1 MKINHEETKST
12 KKGQKTPSCS
22 SSLRG
27 WFSKGIVMLNNFVA
41 PRKARFHYGIL
52 AITFL
57 ALIVPISGTRASRQ
71 SAQSGEAKF
80 EAIEEMI
87 PMRDGVKLYTV
98 ICVPKNSSE
107 RLPILLQ
114 RTPYGAGPGIAGRLP
129 SFFKELVADGYI
141 FAFQDIRGKYRSEG
155 EFRMNRPPRDRSA
168 PKSVD
173 EASDTYDTIDWL
185 VKHVKNNNGRVGVF
199 GVSYPGWLAA
209 VPLLEPHPALKA
221 LSPQAAMTDTWL
233 GDDFFHQGGF
243 RLSYGYEYVYGVES
257 SKDRADQTFD
267 TYDMFE
273 WYLKKGALSN
283 FLAPTLPT
291 WKDFI
296 EHPSFDNFWKSRSAS
311 HYLKEPAVPTL
322 HVAGWFDQE
331 DFYGPMKTYVA
342 LEKNDKS
349 NNNYVVVGPWNHGGW
364 RGGEGDTLGNIE
376 FKNAT
381 GVYFRG
387 KIEAP
392 WFAYHLKGKGAINQ
406 PEAVTFQTG
415 SNVWKTYDQWPPVKI
430 TTERKLYFRADGK
443 LSFDAPTDDGAKA
456 FDSYVSDPANP
467 VPYRRRP
474 IEPTYFAKGS
484 GWRVWLTEDQRFAND
499 RPDVLSWET
508 EILAEDITVSGEIV
522 AQLFASTS
530 GTDCDWV
537 VKLIDVYPQEWPD
550 NHKMGGY
557 QFMIAGEVLRGRYH
571 KGFDK
576 PEPLIPDKVTEFNI
590 DLIHKDHCFKKGHK
604 IMVQVQSTWFPVIDR
619 NPQKYVENI
628 FKAKDSDFVAATQRV
643 FRSKSQASGVK
654 LPVVTTPRVEDRR

>member
-1 MKINHEETKST
+1 
-12 KKGQKTPSCS
+12 
-22 SSLRG
+22 
-27 WFSKGIVMLNNFVA
+27 MLNKFA
-41 PRKARFHYGIL
+41 SPRKARFYQMIL
-52 AITFL
+52 AITLL
-57 ALIVPISGTRASRQ
+57 ALIVPLGRTRATQQPSQSGAQ
-71 SAQSGEAKF
+71 SAEVKF
-80 EAIEEMI
+80 EAIEEMV
-87 PMRDGVKLYTV
+87 PMRDGVKLHTV
-98 ICVPKNSSE
+98 ICVPKNSAE

-114 RTPYGAGPGIAGRLP
+114 RTPYGAGTGIAGRLP
-129 SFFKELVADGYI
+129 FVYKELVADGYI
-141 FAFQDIRGKYRSEG
+141 FAFQDIRGKFRSEG
-155 EFRMNRPPRDRSA
+155 EFRMNRPPRDRGDQ
-168 PKSVD
+168 KSVD

-209 VPLLEPHPALKA
+209 VPLMEPHPALKA

-243 RLSYGYEYVYGVES
+243 RLAYGYEYVYGVES
-257 SKDRADQTFD
+257 AKDGADPTFD

-283 FLAPTLPT
+283 FLKPTLPT

-296 EHPSFDNFWKSRSAS
+296 EHPSFDDFWKSRSAS
-311 HYLKEPAVPTL
+311 HYLKEPTVPTM

-342 LEKNDKS
+342 LEKNDKGK
-349 NNNYVVVGPWNHGGW
+349 NNYVVVGPWNHGGW
-364 RGGEGDTLGNIE
+364 RGGEGDKLGAIE

-381 GVYFRG
+381 GAYFRE

-392 WFAYHLKGKGAINQ
+392 WFAYHLKGKGSLNQ

-415 SNVWKTYDQWPPVKI
+415 SNEWKTYDQWPPVNI
-430 TTERKLYFRADGK
+430 TTERKLYFRAGGK
-443 LSFDAPTDDGAKA
+443 LSFDAPTDDGDKE

-484 GWRVWLTEDQRFAND
+484 GWRVWLTEDQRFASD

-508 EILAEDITVSGEIV
+508 EVLTDDVTVSGEII

-530 GTDCDWV
+530 GTDSDWV
-537 VKLIDVYPQEWPD
+537 VKLIDVYPEEWPD

-576 PEPLIPDKVTEFNI
+576 PEPLIPDKVTEFNV

-628 FKAKDSDFVAATQRV
+628 FKAKDSDYVAATQRV
-643 FRSKSQASGVK
+643 YRSKSQASGVR
-654 LPVVTTPRVEDRR
+654 LPVVKTSRVEERR

>member
-1 MKINHEETKST
+1 MIK
-12 KKGQKTPSCS
+12 
-22 SSLRG
+22 SSL
-27 WFSKGIVMLNNFVA
+27 VLNRNTGF
-41 PRKARFHYGIL
+41 RFCFLTIAL
-52 AITFL
+52 L
-57 ALIVPISGTRASRQ
+57 ALIAPLSRTQ
-71 SAQSGEAKF
+71 ATQQPAQTEEAKF
-80 EAIEEMI
+80 DAIEAMV

-98 ICVPKNSSE
+98 ICVPKNSTE
-107 RLPILLQ
+107 PLPILMQ
-114 RTPYGAGPGIAGRLP
+114 RTPYGVSPRTANRLHLAY
-129 SFFKELVADGYI
+129 KELAADGYI
-141 FAFQDIRGKYRSEG
+141 FAFQDIRGKYKSEG
-155 EFRMNRPPRDRSA
+155 EFRMNRPPRDKND

-173 EASDTYDTIDWL
+173 EASDTYDAIDWL
-185 VKHVKNNNGRVGVF
+185 VKNVKNNNGRVGIF

-243 RLSYGYEYVYGVES
+243 RLSYGYEYVYGLES
-257 SKDRADQTFD
+257 TKGGANPTFD
-267 TYDMFE
+267 NYDMFE

-283 FLAPTLPT
+283 FIMPTLPT

-296 EHPSFDNFWKSRSAS
+296 EHPSFDGFWQSRSGS
-311 HYLKEPAVPTL
+311 HYLKDPAVPTL

-342 LEKNDKS
+342 LEKNDKRK
-349 NNNYVVVGPWNHGGW
+349 NNYVVVGPWNHGGW
-364 RGGEGDTLGNIE
+364 RGGEGDKLGNIE

-381 GVYFRG
+381 GRYFRE

-392 WFAYHLKGKGAINQ
+392 WFAYHLKGKGSLNQ

-415 SNVWKTYDQWPPVKI
+415 SNEWKTYDQWPPRNI
-430 TTERKLYFRADGK
+430 TTERKLYFHAGGK
-443 LSFDAPTDDGAKA
+443 LSFDPPVETGEKA
-456 FDSYVSDPANP
+456 FDSYVSDPAKP
-467 VPYRRRP
+467 VPYRQRP
-474 IEPTYFAKGS
+474 IEVTYSRDSRWFT
-484 GWRVWLTEDQRFAND
+484 WLMEDQRFASE

-508 EILAEDITVSGEIV
+508 EVLTEDITVSGEII

-530 GTDCDWV
+530 GTDSDWI

-550 NHKMGGY
+550 NRKMGGY
-557 QFMIAGEVLRGRYH
+557 QFMVSGEVLRGRYH

-576 PEPLIPDKVTEFNI
+576 PEPLVANKVTEFDV

-628 FKAKDSDFVAATQRV
+628 FKAKDADYIVATQRIY
-643 FRSKSQASGVK
+643 RSKNFASGVK
-654 LPVVTTPRVEDRR
+654 LPVVTNRTAQNR

>member
-1 MKINHEETKST
+1 MSEMMNTALWKRCVP
-12 KKGQKTPSCS
+12 GD
-22 SSLRG
+22 
-27 WFSKGIVMLNNFVA
+27 FSEGIVMLNKFA
-41 PRKARFHYGIL
+41 SPRRARLHHIIL
-52 AITFL
+52 TITLL
-57 ALIVPISGTRASRQ
+57 ALVVPLGRTRATQQHLQ
-71 SAQSGEAKF
+71 SGAQSGEAKF

-98 ICVPKNSSE
+98 ICVPKNSAE
-107 RLPILLQ
+107 RLPILMQ
-114 RTPYGAGPGIAGRLP
+114 RTPYGSGPGIAGRLP
-129 SFFKELVADGYI
+129 FAYKELVADGYI
-141 FAFQDIRGKYRSEG
+141 FAFQDIRGKFKSEG
-155 EFRMNRPPRDRSA
+155 EFRMNRPPRDKGD

-243 RLSYGYEYVYGVES
+243 RLAYGYEYVYGVES
-257 SKDRADQTFD
+257 AKGGADPTFD
-267 TYDMFE
+267 IYDMFE

-283 FLAPTLPT
+283 FLTPTLPT

-296 EHPSFDNFWKSRSAS
+296 EHPSFDDFWKSRSAS
-311 HYLKEPAVPTL
+311 HYLKDPAVPTM

-342 LEKNDKS
+342 LEKNDKGK
-349 NNNYVVVGPWNHGGW
+349 NNYVVVGPWNHGGW
-364 RGGEGDTLGNIE
+364 RGGEGDKLGNIE

-381 GVYFRG
+381 GAYFRE

-392 WFAYHLKGKGAINQ
+392 WFAYHLKGKGALNQ

-415 SNVWKTYDQWPPVKI
+415 SNEWKTYDQWPPVNL
-430 TTERKLYFRADGK
+430 TAERKLYFRANGK
-443 LSFDAPTDDGAKA
+443 LSFDAPTDDGDKA

-474 IEPTYFAKGS
+474 IEPTYFVKGS
-484 GWRVWLTEDQRFAND
+484 GWRVWLMEDQRFVSD

-508 EILAEDITVSGEIV
+508 DVLTDDVTVSGEII

-530 GTDCDWV
+530 GTDSDWV

-550 NHKMGGY
+550 NFKMGGY
-557 QFMIAGEVLRGRYH
+557 QFMVAGEVLRGRYH

-576 PEPLIPDKVTEFNI
+576 PEPLVPDKVTEFNV
-590 DLIHKDHCFKKGHK
+590 DLVHKDHCFKKGHK

-628 FKAKDSDFVAATQRV
+628 FKAKDSDYVAATQRV
-643 FRSKSQASGVK
+643 YRSKSQASGVK
-654 LPVVTTPRVEDRR
+654 LPVVKTSRIEDRR

>member
-1 MKINHEETKST
+1 
-12 KKGQKTPSCS
+12 
-22 SSLRG
+22 
-27 WFSKGIVMLNNFVA
+27 MLNNFA
-41 PRKARFHYGIL
+41 SPRRARFHYIIL
-52 AITFL
+52 TAALL
-57 ALIVPISGTRASRQ
+57 ALTAPFSRTQ
-71 SAQSGEAKF
+71 ATQQPSQSGEAIY
-80 EAIEEMI
+80 EAIEAMV

-114 RTPYGAGPGIAGRLP
+114 RTPYGAGAGIAGRLP
-129 SFFKELVADGYI
+129 FVYKELVADGYI
-141 FAFQDIRGKYRSEG
+141 FAFQDIRGKYKSEG
-155 EFRMNRPPRDRSA
+155 DFRMNRPPRDKSD

-173 EASDTYDTIDWL
+173 EASDTYDAIDWL
-185 VKHVKNNNGRVGVF
+185 VKNVENNNGRVGVF
-199 GVSYPGWLAA
+199 GVSYPGWLAV

-233 GDDFFHQGGF
+233 GDDFFHQGAF
-243 RLSYGYEYVYGVES
+243 RLSYGYEYVYGVETAKGGS
-257 SKDRADQTFD
+257 RPAFD

-283 FLAPTLPT
+283 FLTPTLPT

-296 EHPSFDNFWKSRSAS
+296 EHPSFDDFWKSRSAS
-311 HYLKEPAVPTL
+311 HYLKDPAVPTL
-322 HVAGWFDQE
+322 HVIGWFDQE
-331 DFYGPMKTYVA
+331 DFYGPVKTYVA
-342 LEKNDKS
+342 LEKNDKRKH
-349 NNNYVVVGPWNHGGW
+349 NYVVIGPWNHGGW
-364 RGGEGDTLGNIE
+364 RGGQGDKLGNIE

-381 GVYFRG
+381 GAHFRE

-392 WFAYHLKGKGAINQ
+392 WFAYHLKGKGASDH
-406 PEAVTFQTG
+406 PEAITFQTG
-415 SNVWKTYDQWPPVKI
+415 SNEWKTYDQWPPVNV
-430 TTERKLYFRADGK
+430 TTERKLYFHANGK

-467 VPYRRRP
+467 APYRRRP

-484 GWRVWLTEDQRFAND
+484 GWSAWLMEDQRFVSN

-508 EILAEDITVSGEIV
+508 EVLAEDITISGEII

-530 GTDCDWV
+530 GTDSDWV

-557 QFMIAGEVLRGRYH
+557 QFMVAGEVLRGRYH

-576 PEPLIPDKVTEFNI
+576 PQPLIPNKVTEFNI

-604 IMVQVQSTWFPVIDR
+604 IMVQVQSAWFPVIDR

-628 FKAKDSDFVAATQRV
+628 FKAKDSDYIAATQRIY
-643 FRSKSQASGVK
+643 RSKARASGVK
-654 LPVVTTPRVEDRR
+654 LPVVKTSRIEDRR